1 SAQRCLAQRLA
12 RLWAEKEQAVV
23 AITLAVEP
31 AQQLERFGRERDDM
45 LAGALHTL
53 ARDAPKLLVEV
64 DLAPRCLARFGAA
77 CCSEDCEFQC
87 PRGRAFALAQLGH
100 ERRHVVV
107 VQSFEVIDG
116 SDPSSGGKQL
126 TDDVPRSRIVARP
139 VAG

>member
-1 SAQRCLAQRLA
+1 MRQAQFDHVVGVTRRLVRPVAETRSEAVRHLGATHTPHHSAQRCLAQRLA

-31 AQQLERFGRERDDM
+31 AQQLERFGPRRDDM
-45 LAGALHTL
+45 LPGALHTL

-87 PRGRAFALAQLGH
+87 PRG
-100 ERRHVVV
+100 
-107 VQSFEVIDG
+107 
-116 SDPSSGGKQL
+116 
-126 TDDVPRSRIVARP
+126 
-139 VAG
+139 